1 MLVFCL
7 LVGGRSVME
16 IADNEREMARMRD
29 AYRERTGMELGS
41 DAAGRVELLPA
52 GQTYVPAA
60 TPTPTMYAA
69 TPVPSPIIP
78 INEAAIASLNGRE
91 TAGTADQP
99 QQATVGSARTR
110 LTSYPKNSLRNVQES
125 LTALLAQNG
134 DVVGRLVIPDVL
146 DEVVLQRNNT
156 YYLNHTLLGTSNNAG
171 SVFADESCSLRMP
184 PENLLLRGIGSVPNE
199 VFNPLWQFI
208 SGGSSFAAAHTSA
221 QLTTLYEDERY
232 FLIAVLVAG
241 SDPRGDNYF
250 NYASYPTFTTDEAM
264 LSYVESLRQHSLY
277 AFGVDV
283 QATDR
288 LLTLSTLGDDNSLVL
303 VYRMAREGE

>member
-1 MLVFCL
+1 MS
-7 LVGGRSVME
+7 G
-16 IADNEREMARMRD
+16 AR
-29 AYRERTGMELGS
+29 
-41 DAAGRVELLPA
+41 V
-52 GQTYVPAA
+52 
-60 TPTPTMYAA
+60 
-69 TPVPSPIIP
+69 
-78 INEAAIASLNGRE
+78 
-91 TAGTADQP
+91 
-99 QQATVGSARTR
+99 R
-110 LTSYPKNSLRNVQES
+110 LSSYPKNPLHNVQPG
-125 LTALLAQNG
+125 LTELLAQNG

-156 YYLNHTLLGTSNNAG
+156 YYLNHTLLGTSSEAG

-184 PENLLLRGIGSVPNE
+184 PENLLLRGQSSVPGK

-208 SGGSSFAAAHTSA
+208 SGGSSFAAAHSTA

-241 SDPRGDNYF
+241 SDPRADNYF
-250 NYASYPTFTTDEAM
+250 NYASQPTFTTDEAM
-264 LSYVESLRQHSLY
+264 LSYVESLRRHSLY

-288 LLTLSTLGDDNSLVL
+288 LLTLATLGDDNSLVL